1 MAKYKIWLTVK
12 DRYGTEKE
20 LDGGCINVDLSTLE
34 TDEVEAIDKHFAT
47 DAEMAQAVDKS
58 GETIRYSGFEF
69 NEDEEV
75 GS

>member
-47 DAEMAQAVDKS
+47 DAEIIGRARELYNMEYI
-58 GETIRYSGFEF
+58 G
-69 NEDEEV
+69 
-75 GS
+75 